1 MNGRTA
7 KIPANKN
14 GQILPYYRFK
24 NKTCATI
31 PLKNPSDNRCIDD
44 HCKQTPGNG
53 NLLPPASSECA
64 TQPPDYPE
72 CMNNFVACE
81 TAHIQK

>member
-7 KIPANKN
+7 KIPAKKN

-31 PLKNPSDNRCIDD
+31 TLKSPSDDRCIDD
-44 HCKQTPGNG
+44 QCKQTRGNR
-53 NLLPPASSECA
+53 NLLSSC
-64 TQPPDYPE
+64 Q
-72 CMNNFVACE
+72 
-81 TAHIQK
+81 H